1 MKEKLAVALLGFCSV
16 CSLAS
21 AQSPATS
28 PDLGTKNV
36 PATAA
41 PKKKGSQDPS
51 PRHLEIV
58 QTISSP
64 SEVANTWR
72 DSIKCDGDGNLYF
85 QPGEYPAPPILKLN
99 PKGERV
105 AIFQAAT
112 ADPDLKLDATGDFAL
127 QPGGDLFEFAFP
139 HEINRYIFAFKSDG
153 SYKSAI
159 KLQPGFPWE
168 PSQFAVFPH
177 GELFVT
183 GLEYN
188 RDRDNPVLW
197 PFNGVFSSDGRLLKE
212 VKLEDDDTLRDLAA
226 AGDARVSSSLKPNA
240 NRAID
245 TSKMD
250 VAADGNVFLM
260 RWMSPAIFYAISPG
274 GEVVRR
280 FTVDPGD
287 STLRPV
293 IMHLSGTRIAV
304 LFAQSDTQG
313 QIIKVVDLEGHEI
326 ETLNQPVENGQ
337 PKYGRLGLG
346 FVCYTDNPERF
357 TFLSTGDNDKLEFL
371 IAEPR

>member
-1 MKEKLAVALLGFCSV
+1 MKQKVAVALLGFYGL
-16 CSLAS
+16 CSLISAS
-21 AQSPATS
+21 GQSSAKADPGSKTVLTTA
-28 PDLGTKNV
+28 DL
-36 PATAA
+36 
-41 PKKKGSQDPS
+41 KKKAQDPS

-64 SEVANTWR
+64 SELANPTR
-72 DSIKCDGDGNLYF
+72 DSFKCDGDGNLYL
-85 QPGEYPAPPILKLN
+85 QTGDYPAPPIIKLS
-99 PKGERV
+99 PKAERV

-112 ADPDLKLDATGDFAL
+112 ADPDLKLDATGNFAL

-159 KLQPGFPWE
+159 KLQPGFPWA

-183 GLEYN
+183 GLEYD
-188 RDRDNPVLW
+188 RDRQNPVMW
-197 PFNGVFSSDGRLLKE
+197 PFNGIFSPDGALLKE

-226 AGDARVSSSLKPNA
+226 AGDARVSSATDRHA
-240 NRAID
+240 NHAIHF
-245 TSKMD
+245 SKMD
-250 VAADGNVFLM
+250 VAADGNVFVM
-260 RWMSPAIFYAISPG
+260 RWMNPAIFYAISSG

-287 STLRPV
+287 PSLRPV
-293 IMHLSGTRIAV
+293 TMHLSGTRIAV
-304 LFAQSDTQG
+304 LFAQPDTQE
-313 QIIKVVDLEGHEI
+313 QVMKVVDLEGHEI
-326 ETLNQPVENGQ
+326 ETFDQPVENGQ

-357 TFLSTGDNDKLEFL
+357 TFLSTGDNNKLEFL